1 MIIMADNNELT
12 EEEALLERQIEYE
25 DKFDK
30 SLPGVYEHIAPT
42 RPILQQQIAKWKA
55 MEVLNVK

>member
-1 MIIMADNNELT
+1 MPNDELT

-25 DKFDK
+25 EKFES
-30 SLPGVYEHIAPT
+30 SLPGVYEHVAPT
-42 RPILQQQIAKWKA
+42 RPILQQQVAKWKA